1 MKKISNSVAQT
12 IKRITLSFTKES
24 ILAGFFFFL
33 VLCSWYILRPV
44 RNEMAVQNS
53 EILPYLLGIG
63 ALVMLLLN
71 PIYSWLAS
79 RKNLKGVLI
88 GCYSFFISNL
98 LGFIILLEFFDP
110 SSTISLNQIFFYK
123 SQFFDTATSISLSQI
138 FYIWCN
144 VYSFFVVSIFWVVI
158 INLFRGVDAVN
169 VYGVIAAGGS
179 LGAYLGSEISKQL
192 ASTFNE
198 SGIVFFTM
206 IAIVFLFLALMTGLG
221 LMKRFSNLEGINE
234 SPGGSS
240 FDAIK
245 NLISSSQIRSIGL
258 YMYLWTALMT
268 VHWITSVEI
277 INDWSSDGGNRI
289 IFFSQIEQTVTIL
302 TLCTQFFLT
311 AALIRIVGPRYIL
324 MSYGFLFTGV
334 FIGYFMAP
342 TIGYVFVVTIILRL
356 FEYGINKPTRELIFS
371 YLKKIDRY
379 KSSVFVDTFLVRLG
393 DFSGSGLIL
402 ISKSAGVV
410 FSQVPLLAIPFAGCV
425 ALLGFK
431 IPPKEQSQQQN
442 GRIRL

>member
-1 MKKISNSVAQT
+1 MNKFFNSFIQA
-12 IKRITLSFTKES
+12 IKRIALSFTKES

-53 EILPYLLGIG
+53 EVLPYLLGIG

-71 PIYSWLAS
+71 PVYSWLAS
-79 RKNLKGVLI
+79 RKNLRGVLI

-98 LGFIILLEFFDP
+98 LGFIILLQFFDP
-110 SSTISLNQIFFYK
+110 SSSMSLGQILPEVFFYK
-123 SQFFDTATSISLSQI
+123 WQFLDPALSISLSQI

-158 INLFRGVDAVN
+158 INLFRGENAAN
-169 VYGVIAAGGS
+169 VFGVIAAGGS

-198 SGIVFFTM
+198 SGIIFFTM
-206 IAIVFLFLALMTGLG
+206 IAIVFLCLALSTGLV
-221 LMKRFSNLEGINE
+221 LMQRFSGLKGVNE

-245 NLISSSQIRSIGL
+245 NLVSSSQIRSIGL

-277 INDWSSDGGNRI
+277 VDAWSSDGGDRI
-289 IFFSQIEQTVTIL
+289 IFFSQIEQTVTVL
-302 TLCTQFFLT
+302 TLFTQFFLT
-311 AALIRIVGPRYIL
+311 AAIIRVVGPKYIL

-334 FIGYFMAP
+334 FIGYFLAP

-371 YLKKIDRY
+371 YLKKVDRY

-393 DFSGSGLIL
+393 DFSGAQFIV
-402 ISKSAGVV
+402 IASKGFGVA
-410 FSQVPLLAIPFAGCV
+410 FSQIPLLAIPFAGCV
-425 ALLGFK
+425 ALLGWK
-431 IPPKEQSQQQN
+431 IPPKEQIKS
-442 GRIRL
+442 